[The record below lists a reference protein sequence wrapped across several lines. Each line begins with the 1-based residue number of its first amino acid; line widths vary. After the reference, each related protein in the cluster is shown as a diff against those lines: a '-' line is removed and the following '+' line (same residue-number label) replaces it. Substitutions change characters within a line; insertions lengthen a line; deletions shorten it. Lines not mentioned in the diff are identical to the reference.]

1 MPLQFFNTLTRR
13 KEDFIPLNTP
23 HVGLYTCGPT
33 VYNYAH
39 IGNLRA
45 FMFED
50 LLRRYLE
57 YRGDDA
63 NNSYDVKHVMNITDV
78 EDKII
83 RTVRETGKSLKEVTD
98 FYTQEFF
105 SDLDTLNIKRA
116 HVVPRATDTIPDMI
130 KLIKT
135 LVAKKYAYVT
145 EDGSVY
151 FLIKSFKDYGKLAHL
166 DFDNLQFGARVSHDE
181 YDKEHVADFA
191 LWKAWDENDG
201 PVKWPSPW
209 GDGRPGWHI
218 ECSVMSMK
226 HLGETFD
233 IHCGGEDLIFPHHE
247 DEIAQSEAAT
257 GKPFVRYWLHNAHL
271 LVEGKKMSKSL
282 GNFFT
287 LRDLLAK
294 GWTGREIRY
303 ALLCAHYR
311 EQLNFTFDGLQA
323 ARSALQRI
331 DEFLLKLQGMA
342 QEPASDFEPCQMVG
356 VEFVGAMDDDLNISG
371 ALGALFDFIRFVNK
385 KMVEGSLQPSE
396 AQDILEEW
404 YEIDRVLGFGM
415 PTKSEVPAEVQ
426 QLVEEREA
434 ARKGRNFKRAD
445 EIRMELIRQGWLVE
459 DTPSGPRV
467 QDIAKRVRTAFE
479 GMR

>member
-1 MPLQFFNTLTRR
+1 MALQFFNTLTRR
-13 KEDFIPLNTP
+13 KEDFIPLGR
-23 HVGLYTCGPT
+23 VGKKVGMYTCGPT

-45 FMFED
+45 FAFED
-50 LLRRYLE
+50 LLRCYLE
-57 YRGDDA
+57 YKG
-63 NNSYDVKHVMNITDV
+63 YEVKHVMNITDV

-105 SDLDTLNIKRA
+105 RDLDTLNIKRA
-116 HVVPRATDTIPDMI
+116 HVVPHATGTIPDMI
-130 KLIKT
+130 KLIAT
-135 LVAKKYAYVT
+135 LVAKKHAYVA

-151 FLIKSFKDYGKLAHL
+151 ISIKSFKDYGKLAHL

-191 LWKAWDENDG
+191 LWKAWDEKDG
-201 PVKWPSPW
+201 DVKWDSPW
-209 GDGRPGWHI
+209 GPGRPGWHI

-226 HLGETFD
+226 HLGESFD

-257 GKPFVRYWLHNAHL
+257 GKPFARYWLHNAHL

-282 GNFFT
+282 GNFYT

-294 GWTGREIRY
+294 GWTGREVRY

-331 DEFLLKLQGMA
+331 DEFLLKLREVKEAGLGKERLEKLVFA
-342 QEPASDFEPCQMVG
+342 PFFE
-356 VEFVGAMDDDLNISG
+356 AALDDDLNISG
-371 ALGALFDFIRFVNK
+371 ALGNLFDSIRIINTQIARNLL
-385 KMVEGSLQPSE
+385 SSE
-396 AQDILEEW
+396 EAWRILGTWER
-404 YEIDRVLGFGM
+404 IDTVLGFGI
-415 PTKSEVPAEVQ
+415 PEKFEVPAEIQ
-426 QLVEEREA
+426 RLVEERQA
-434 ARKGRNFKRAD
+434 ARKAKKFKRSD
-445 EIRMELIRQGWLVE
+445 EIRDQLAQIGWVIE
-459 DTPSGPRV
+459 DTPKGPR
-467 QDIAKRVRTAFE
+467 AKLATKDPGRAS
-479 GMR
+479 

>member
-1 MPLQFFNTLTRR
+1 MVKVFNTLTRT
-13 KEDFIPLNTP
+13 KEEFVPLHPP

-57 YRGDDA
+57 YKGFQ
-63 NNSYDVKHVMNITDV
+63 VKHVMNLTDV

-83 RTVRETGKSLKEVTD
+83 RTVRESGKPLREVTD
-98 FYTQEFF
+98 FYTQEFLR
-105 SDLDTLNIKRA
+105 DLDTLNIRRA
-116 HVVPRATDTIPDMI
+116 QIMPRATDTIPDMI
-130 KLIKT
+130 RLIET
-135 LVAKKYAYVT
+135 LVGTKHAYVA

-151 FLIKSFKDYGKLAHL
+151 FSIKSFKDYGKLAHL
-166 DFDNLQFGARVSHDE
+166 DLENLQSGARVSQDE

-191 LWKAWDENDG
+191 LWKAWDEDDG
-201 PVKWPSPW
+201 TVKWPSPW

-233 IHCGGEDLIFPHHE
+233 LHCGGEDLIFPHHE

-271 LVEGKKMSKSL
+271 LVEGRKMSKSA
-282 GNFFT
+282 GNFYT

-294 GWTGREIRY
+294 GWTGREVRY
-303 ALLCAHYR
+303 ALIGAHYR
-311 EQLNFTFDGLQA
+311 EQLNFTFDGLHA

-331 DEFLLKLQGMA
+331 DEFLLKLQDGA
-342 QEPASDFEPCQMVG
+342 SGSATNAPAMLLSEFE
-356 VEFVGAMDDDLNISG
+356 AALDDDLNISG
-371 ALGALFDFIRFVNK
+371 ALGALFEFVRESNK
-385 KMVEGSLQPSE
+385 KTLSPDE
-396 AQDILEEW
+396 AAGVLEAW
-404 YEIDRVLGFGM
+404 KRLDLVLGFGM
-415 PTKSEVPAEVQ
+415 PKKSDVPAEVR
-426 QLVEEREA
+426 QLVEERQA
-434 ARKGRNFKRAD
+434 ARKAKDFKRSD
-445 EIRMELIRQGWLVE
+445 QIRDQLAKQGWVIE
-459 DTPSGPRV
+459 DTPKGPR
-467 QDIAKRVRTAFE
+467 AKRA
-479 GMR
+479 G

>member
-1 MPLQFFNTLTRR
+1 MALQFFNTLTRR
-13 KEDFIPLNTP
+13 KEDFVPLNPP

-45 FMFED
+45 FTFED

-57 YRGDDA
+57 YRGFV
-63 NNSYDVKHVMNITDV
+63 VKHVMNITDV

-83 RTVRETGKSLKEVTD
+83 RTVRESGKSLKEVTE

-105 SDLDTLNIKRA
+105 RDLDTLNIKRA
-116 HVVPRATDTIPDMI
+116 HIVPRATETIPDMI
-130 KLIKT
+130 KLIET
-135 LVAKKYAYVT
+135 LVARKHAYIAD
-145 EDGSVY
+145 DGSIY
-151 FLIKSFKDYGKLAHL
+151 FSIKSFKDYGKLAHL
-166 DFDNLQFGARVSHDE
+166 DFDNLQFGARVARDE

-191 LWKAWDENDG
+191 LWKAWDEKDG

-233 IHCGGEDLIFPHHE
+233 VHCGGEDLIFPHHE

-257 GKPFVRYWLHNAHL
+257 GKQFVRYWLHNAHL

-282 GNFFT
+282 GNFYT

-303 ALLCAHYR
+303 VLASAHYR
-311 EQLNFTFDGLQA
+311 DQLNFTFDGLQG
-323 ARSALQRI
+323 ARSALQRM
-331 DEFLLKLQGMA
+331 DEFLMKLQEIAGGGA
-342 QEPASDFEPCQMVG
+342 GIEPAALLSQFE
-356 VEFVGAMDDDLNISG
+356 AALDDDLNISA
-371 ALGALFDFIRFVNK
+371 ALGALFEFVREANK
-385 KMVEGSLQPSE
+385 RVVPPEE
-396 AQDILEEW
+396 AAGILAAWRRLDE
-404 YEIDRVLGFGM
+404 VLGIGM
-415 PTKSEVPAEVQ
+415 PTKSDVPAAVQ
-426 QLVEEREA
+426 QLVEERQA
-434 ARKGRNFKRAD
+434 ARKAKNFKRSD
-445 EIRMELIRQGWLVE
+445 EIRDQLAKQGWAIE
-459 DTPSGPRV
+459 DTPNGPR
-467 QDIAKRVRTAFE
+467 AKRVD
-479 GMR
+479 

>member
-1 MPLQFFNTLTRR
+1 MALQFFNTLTRR
-13 KEDFIPLNTP
+13 KEDFVPLNPP
-23 HVGLYTCGPT
+23 HVGMYTCGPT

-57 YRGDDA
+57 YRGFE
-63 NNSYDVKHVMNITDV
+63 VKHVMNITDV

-83 RTVRETGKSLKEVTD
+83 RAIRESGKSLRDATD

-105 SDLDTLNIKRA
+105 RDLDTLNIKRA
-116 HVVPRATDTIPDMI
+116 QIVPRATETIPEMI
-130 KLIKT
+130 KLIEI
-135 LVAKKYAYVT
+135 LVARKHAYVA

-151 FLIKSFKDYGKLAHL
+151 FSIKSFRDYGKLAHL
-166 DFDNLQFGARVSHDE
+166 DFDNLQFGARVAQDD
-181 YDKEHVADFA
+181 YDKEHAADFA
-191 LWKAWDENDG
+191 LWKAWDEKDG
-201 PVKWPSPW
+201 DVKWPSPW

-282 GNFFT
+282 GNFYT

-294 GWTGREIRY
+294 GWTGREVRY
-303 ALLCAHYR
+303 ELISAHYR
-311 EQLNFTFDGLQA
+311 EQLNFTFDGLQG
-323 ARSALQRI
+323 ARSSLQRI
-331 DEFLLKLQGMA
+331 DEFLLKLQEVAGAEA
-342 QEPASDFEPCQMVG
+342 QSRPTALVSEFE
-356 VEFVGAMDDDLNISG
+356 AALDDDLNISA
-371 ALGALFDFIRFVNK
+371 ALGALFEFVRDANKRAVAPEEAAGILSAWRRFD
-385 KMVEGSLQPSE
+385 E
-396 AQDILEEW
+396 A
-404 YEIDRVLGFGM
+404 LGIGF
-415 PTKSEVPAEVQ
+415 PVRSDVPADVQ
-426 QLVEEREA
+426 GLVEQRQA
-434 ARKGRNFKRAD
+434 ARKAKDFKRSD
-445 EIRMELIRQGWLVE
+445 EIRDELAKQGWIIE
-459 DTPSGPRV
+459 DTPKGPR
-467 QDIAKRVRTAFE
+467 AKRV
-479 GMR
+479 G

>member
-1 MPLQFFNTLTRR
+1 MSLQFFNTLTRR
-13 KEDFIPLNTP
+13 KEDFVPLKAP
-23 HVGLYTCGPT
+23 HVGMYTCGPT

-39 IGNLRA
+39 IGNFRA
-45 FMFED
+45 FVFQD
-50 LLRRYLE
+50 LVRRYLE
-57 YRGDDA
+57 YKKFQ
-63 NNSYDVKHVMNITDV
+63 VKHVMNITDV

-83 RTVRETGKSLKEVTD
+83 RAVRETGKSLKEVTE

-105 SDLDTLNIKRA
+105 RDLDTLKIKRA
-116 HVVPRATDTIPDMI
+116 HVTPHATESIPDMI
-130 KLIKT
+130 KLIET
-135 LVAKKYAYVT
+135 LIAKKHAYVA

-151 FLIKSFKDYGKLAHL
+151 FSIKSFGNYGKLAHL

-191 LWKAWDENDG
+191 LWKAWVEADG

-209 GDGRPGWHI
+209 GEGRPGWHI

-247 DEIAQSEAAT
+247 DEIAQSEAGT

-282 GNFFT
+282 GNFFP

-294 GWTGREIRY
+294 GWTCREIRY
-303 ALLCAHYR
+303 ALISAHYR

-331 DEFLLKLQGMA
+331 DGFLLKLQEVEAAGDGKKGPEKLVFA
-342 QEPASDFEPCQMVG
+342 PFFEI
-356 VEFVGAMDDDLNISG
+356 ALDDDLNISG
-371 ALGALFDFIRFVNK
+371 ALGNLFDSIRITNTQIAHNLL
-385 KMVEGSLQPSE
+385 SSE
-396 AQDILEEW
+396 EARRILDMW
-404 YEIDRVLGFGM
+404 QHIDRALGFGM
-415 PTKSEVPAEVQ
+415 LVKSEVPAEVQ
-426 QLVEEREA
+426 SLVEERQA
-434 ARKGRNFKRAD
+434 ARKAKNFRRSD
-445 EIRMELIRQGWLVE
+445 EIRDELAAKGWTIE
-459 DTPSGPRV
+459 DTAKGPR
-467 QDIAKRVRTAFE
+467 AKRV
-479 GMR
+479 G

>member
-1 MPLQFFNTLTRR
+1 MALQFFNTLKRR
-13 KEDFIPLNTP
+13 KEDFVPLNP
-23 HVGLYTCGPT
+23 PSVGLYTCGPT

-57 YRGDDA
+57 YRD
-63 NNSYDVKHVMNITDV
+63 YKVKHVMNITDV

-83 RTVRETGKSLKEVTD
+83 RAVRETGKSLKEVTD

-105 SDLDTLNIKRA
+105 RDLDTLNIKRA

-130 KLIKT
+130 KLIET
-135 LVAKKYAYVT
+135 LVAKKHAYVA

-151 FLIKSFKDYGKLAHL
+151 FSIKSFKDYGKLAHL

-257 GKPFVRYWLHNAHL
+257 GKPFVRFWLHNAHL
-271 LVEGKKMSKSL
+271 LVEGRKMSKSA

-294 GWTGREIRY
+294 GWTGREVRY

-331 DEFLLKLQGMA
+331 DEFLSKLQEFGGTRSVASAAVDSLRA
-342 QEPASDFEPCQMVG
+342 QFE
-356 VEFVGAMDDDLNISG
+356 EALDDDLNMSG
-371 ALGALFDFIRFVNK
+371 ALGVLFDFVRDTNRRIAESALT
-385 KMVEGSLQPSE
+385 MEE
-396 AQDILEEW
+396 AAAILATWQRLDI
-404 YEIDRVLGFGM
+404 ILGFGM
-415 PTKSEVPAEVQ
+415 PTKSEVPAEIQ
-426 QLVEEREA
+426 QLVEERQA
-434 ARKGRNFKRAD
+434 ARKAKDFKRAD
-445 EIRMELIRQGWLVE
+445 AIRDQLAAMGWGIE
-459 DTPSGPRV
+459 DTPQGTR
-467 QDIAKRVRTAFE
+467 AKRVSSAAVSA
-479 GMR
+479 